1 MYRKV
6 RAKTKKT
13 FAPPDKKSSMDMTT
27 RKPLYFGQGTYI

>member
-27 RKPLYFGQGTYI
+27 LWSGDIYIVK